1 MPCLR
6 PRERAERIDVAERA
20 LWVTG
25 RLGLHA
31 RAAANLVRVANQF
44 QSDITL
50 KRLDNSVEADAK
62 SILSI
67 LMLAA
72 SRGTE
77 LRVLA
82 AGPDEEAAVESV
94 YDLFV
99 RNFDERVLTESR
111 QTDTKEEIRRK
122 GLGVSEG
129 VVIGRVLRLQDG
141 TRDVYRAEIEESELE
156 RERRRFRA
164 AVRLSRRQLEAI
176 KERAEKELG
185 RGHAYIFDA
194 HLLFLEDAKLTRDVE
209 EYIVKEHANAEWAA
223 KVVGDRL
230 LSIYMQINDE
240 YLRERGSDIEDV
252 IQRLLT
258 NLSGEVRGH
267 PNLSDDSVIV
277 AQDLLPSTI
286 AELDL
291 NHVKAIATDAGGW
304 TSHMAIIARGLGLT
318 AVVGLRNFYH
328 RTRTGDQIIVDA
340 QRGEVILN
348 PLAASI
354 ERYEFTVHSSSDAS
368 RSSSSNV
375 SGPVT
380 TTNGVDISLR
390 ANIEL
395 PTEFESVRR
404 FGACGVGLFRSEFLL
419 SRPGMLLSEDDQ
431 FGSYRS
437 LAEAAGADGA
447 IIRLFDLGSET
458 GYELSD
464 RSERNPALGLRAIRF
479 GLKNDEVMRTQ
490 VRAILRATNFGK
502 LSLVIPMV
510 ADVVDV
516 RRARKIILEERE
528 LLQKEGIEYVEPEI
542 GAMIEI
548 PSAVLTADKIAPEV
562 NFFELGTNDL
572 VQYTLAVDRGN
583 DDVSDWFRTLHPAVL
598 FGINRTL
605 KAAKDAS
612 IPAIVCGEMAST
624 PAYAVL
630 LAGMGAVDLSMTPAA
645 IPRVRSTLEQID
657 TTEAA
662 ELASRCLECASAD
675 EVEAIVRVEFRNRW
689 PELFPPKA
697 LPREPEGKDSDDV
710 GL

>member
-1 MPCLR
+1 M
-6 PRERAERIDVAERA
+6 AERA

-82 AGPDEEAAVESV
+82 AGPDEQAAVEAV
-94 YDLFV
+94 FDLFV

-111 QTDTKEEIRRK
+111 QTDTKEEIRCK

-129 VVIGRVLRLQDG
+129 VVIGCVLRLQDG
-141 TRDVYRAEIEESELE
+141 TREVYRAEIDESELE

-209 EYIVKEHANAEWAA
+209 DYIVKEHANAEWAA

-252 IQRLLT
+252 IQRLLV

-267 PNLSDDSVIV
+267 PDLSEDAVIV

-328 RTRTGDQIIVDA
+328 RARTGHQIIVDA

-348 PLAASI
+348 PLTASI
-354 ERYEFTVHSSSDAS
+354 ERYEFTAHDSLDPS
-368 RSSSSNV
+368 RSASSNV
-375 SGPVT
+375 RGPVT
-380 TTNGVDISLR
+380 TNNGVVISLR

-419 SRPGMLLSEDDQ
+419 SRPGLLLSEDEQ

-437 LAEAAGADGA
+437 LAEAAGPDGA
-447 IIRLFDLGSET
+447 IIRLFDLGGET

-464 RSERNPALGLRAIRF
+464 RAERNPALGLRAIRF
-479 GLKNDEVMRTQ
+479 GLKNDEVMRAQ
-490 VRAILRATNFGK
+490 VRAILRATKFGK

-516 RRARKIILEERE
+516 RRAKKIIVEERV
-528 LLQKEGIEYVEPEI
+528 LLQNEGIEYGEPEI

-548 PSAVLTADKIAPEV
+548 PSAVLTAHKIAPEV

-583 DDVSDWFRTLHPAVL
+583 DDVSEWFRTLHPAVL

-605 KAAKDAS
+605 KVAKDAN

-645 IPRVRSTLEQID
+645 IPRVRATLEQID

-662 ELASRCLECASAD
+662 ELAGRCLECASAD

-697 LPREPEGKDSDDV
+697 LPREPEGKDSDEV
-710 GL
+710 GF